1 MRFVDILG
9 GLLNLKDLREQKCAV
24 TDAITDVYPKGAR
37 DLKEDG
43 PGSVSEQSFYGS
55 GRGQYTADH
64 DTGLFFG
71 LLNAKP

>member
-1 MRFVDILG
+1 M
-9 GLLNLKDLREQKCAV
+9 

-55 GRGQYTADH
+55 GRGKYTADH

-71 LLNAKP
+71 FLNAKP